1 MRFKATREPKKG
13 FQWYPLNRLGNKS
26 AKRKKDI
33 DEIESFLYLQRK
45 CKLLAIKFNAT
56 YLQ

>member
-1 MRFKATREPKKG
+1 MRLKAIREPKNG
-13 FQWYPLNRLGNKS
+13 VQWYPLNMLGNIS

-45 CKLLAIKFNAT
+45 CKQLAIKFNAT

>member
-45 CKLLAIKFNAT
+45 CKLLAI
-56 YLQ
+56 